1 VLCRPGHARQHGGL
15 WVPGRREDVEDG
27 FHLDSLEAIVP
38 SPGARVVPHA
48 HPMAGLGVDE
58 HLAWRLRGAVVADCL
73 AVAPYQSQPNRA
85 MTIPSITTR
94 PGRQEVRRPAGAGWT
109 ICSGPTGIMQPPS
122 PSAGP
127 GRTPAPPMVLA
138 HPVRPTSQT
147 PTAGRAH
154 DHAMIGAYVAVD
166 LAALDSRTVADDLA
180 QWADGLLWDE
190 ISRAF
195 PAEHCRFFGAIADA
209 LDAVP
214 DGIAEGVAWCARIAG
229 APEVIA
235 DLLGAI
241 AKLTIESHVA
251 PLHAVAQEIRLIG
264 TARCAAEGADHLASC
279 QCARRLVR
287 SLSDHT
293 AAAALD
299 RVLAPAIERLK
310 AVEMPSP
317 VVGPTPVPNPPPTE
331 PPSPSPFS
339 PF

>member
-1 VLCRPGHARQHGGL
+1 
-15 WVPGRREDVEDG
+15 
-27 FHLDSLEAIVP
+27 
-38 SPGARVVPHA
+38 
-48 HPMAGLGVDE
+48 
-58 HLAWRLRGAVVADCL
+58 
-73 AVAPYQSQPNRA
+73 
-85 MTIPSITTR
+85 
-94 PGRQEVRRPAGAGWT
+94 
-109 ICSGPTGIMQPPS
+109 MQPPS
-122 PSAGP
+122 PAAGP

-138 HPVRPTSQT
+138 HPAQPTSQT

-166 LAALDSRTVADDLA
+166 LAALDSTTAADDLA

-195 PAEHCRFFGAIADA
+195 PAEHCQFLSAIADA

-229 APEVIA
+229 APEAIA

-241 AKLTIESHVA
+241 AKLTIESQFA
-251 PLHAVAQEIRLIG
+251 PLHAVAQEIRLVG
-264 TARCAAEGADHLASC
+264 TARCALEGADHLTRC
-279 QCARRLVR
+279 QCARGLVR
-287 SLSDHT
+287 SLSDQA

-299 RVLAPAIERLK
+299 RILAPAIERLK
-310 AVEMPSP
+310 DLEMPSP
-317 VVGPTPVPNPPPTE
+317 VGPTPVPAPPPIE